1 MRGHQGVS
9 GFIFSA
15 HLTVQTAN
23 GGKKRAN
30 YFSAVTIQ
38 TVDVAQTTI
47 HHATA

>member
-23 GGKKRAN
+23 GGKKTSELFFGGDN
-30 YFSAVTIQ
+30 
-38 TVDVAQTTI
+38 
-47 HHATA
+47 